1 MSEIEIKQLQ
11 EKINA
16 GILLARKRLIEKTK
30 KENGE
35 LVVVRDGKVVCIKA
49 QSWNSSPVR
58 RNSVLGSRRVGA
70 FS

>member
-35 LVVVRDGKVVCIKA
+35 LVVVRDCKVVCIKA
-49 QSWNSSPVR
+49 QE
-58 RNSVLGSRRVGA
+58 LE
-70 FS
+70 

>member
-35 LVVVRDGKVVCIKA
+35 LVVVSDGKVVCIKA
-49 QSWNSSPVR
+49 QE
-58 RNSVLGSRRVGA
+58 LE
-70 FS
+70 

>member
-35 LVVVRDGKVVCIKA
+35 LVVVRDGKVVGIKA
-49 QSWNSSPVR
+49 QE
-58 RNSVLGSRRVGA
+58 LE
-70 FS
+70 

>member
-1 MSEIEIKQLQ
+1 MSLMYIKQHHDY
-11 EKINA
+11 INA

-49 QSWNSSPVR
+49 QE
-58 RNSVLGSRRVGA
+58 LE
-70 FS
+70 

>member
-35 LVVVRDGKVVCIKA
+35 LVVVRDSKVVCIKA
-49 QSWNSSPVR
+49 QE
-58 RNSVLGSRRVGA
+58 LE
-70 FS
+70 

>member
-35 LVVVRDGKVVCIKA
+35 LVVFRDGKVVCIKA
-49 QSWNSSPVR
+49 KE
-58 RNSVLGSRRVGA
+58 LE
-70 FS
+70 